1 MRIAVVGSGI
11 SGLAAAWLLQ
21 PRHEVTLFESGKRL
35 GGGCEFPIV
44 TRDYRFAQEVKSLTN
59 GRGADV
65 IYDGLGR
72 DAAAENLEALALTG
86 HWACYGQ
93 ASGPFDKLPDL
104 SAKSGTLSRPVLFHY
119 TAERATLQEIAGN
132 VFRALRERT
141 IRVEL
146 RHRFPLSAAAEAHR
160 ELEAR
165 RTTGSIVLLP

>member
-1 MRIAVVGSGI
+1 M
-11 SGLAAAWLLQ
+11 
-21 PRHEVTLFESGKRL
+21 
-35 GGGCEFPIV
+35 
-44 TRDYRFAQEVKSLTN
+44 
-59 GRGADV
+59 
-65 IYDGLGR
+65 
-72 DAAAENLEALALTG
+72 TG

-104 SAKSGTLSRPVLFHY
+104 SGKSGVLSRPVLFHY
-119 TAERATLQEIAGN
+119 TAERSTLQEIAGN